1 MIVNRTGALLALAFV
16 VAMPIVPGIV
26 PGTVAG
32 VAWAQQSQPE
42 NGQDPDS
49 LIEMGKR
56 LRAAG
61 DDQAAYDY
69 YLRAYGLAR
78 TARAA
83 GQLALCEFELNR
95 WVESETHLQEAL
107 RAGNDPW
114 VRKNRAVLMEMM
126 AKLKMR
132 LGRIEVTGRPEG
144 AEVEIAGRSV
154 GRLPLPGPVRV
165 PAAPEV
171 FVRVAASG
179 YKTLR
184 RTVEV
189 QAEELARVVVDLE
202 PGQSEP
208 PTPPLAMGGPAVD
221 PSRIGREGGSASN
234 GALASEV
241 GYGDRPPPGSWQ
253 RKAGWIGMVAA
264 GAMGAGGAVGLLLR
278 YQKTGEFNDYLNRAT
293 NQRCNAALPMKGG
306 GPCAGLLRSA
316 DQARTLALVSFAG
329 AGLVGVISAI
339 LLATAPAPSVEM
351 ALDGPVLGWRF

>member
-1 MIVNRTGALLALAFV
+1 MIVNRTGTLSALAFV
-16 VAMPIVPGIV
+16 AAMSLAPRAAP
-26 PGTVAG
+26 
-32 VAWAQQSQPE
+32 AQQQQE
-42 NGQDPDS
+42 AQDPES

-56 LRAAG
+56 LRSAG

-69 YLRAYGLAR
+69 YLRAYGIAR

-114 VRKNRAVLMEMM
+114 VRKNRTVLMEMM
-126 AKLKMR
+126 SKLKMR

-154 GRLPLPGPVRV
+154 GRLPLPGSVRV

-171 FVRVAASG
+171 FVRVAANG
-179 YKTLR
+179 FKTLR

-202 PGQSEP
+202 PGQSDP
-208 PTPPLAMGGPAVD
+208 PTPPLAMGGPALD
-221 PSRIGREGGSASN
+221 ASRIGRGGAV
-234 GALASEV
+234 SEL
-241 GYGDRPPPGSWQ
+241 GYDRPQPGSWQ
-253 RKAGWIGMVAA
+253 RKVGWIGMVAA
-264 GAMGAGGAVGLLLR
+264 GALGAGGAIGLLVR
-278 YQKTGEFNDYLNRAT
+278 YQKTGEFNDYINRAT

-306 GPCAGLLRSA
+306 GPCAGYLQTA
-316 DQARTLALVSFAG
+316 DQAKTLALVSFAG
-329 AGLVGVISAI
+329 AGLVGVISGI
-339 LLATAPAPSVEM
+339 LLATSPAPSVDVASNG
-351 ALDGPVLGWRF
+351 ALVSWRF